1 MVGILGM
8 QRQACVPA
16 RRGVAGHRRLARAPL
31 WLPAACALML
41 GGCATSPDPHQGGF
55 VSGVVGLAGGG
66 YQRRIDEREA
76 TYKGEVSAGEQLKA
90 QARELEQ
97 ERAQVRSDLGR
108 ANARLAAL
116 EARVKR
122 ERALLAAQGQGSAS
136 ARAQRER
143 LDRAQSQIVLTKGQL
158 RSIRPDEQSVPDLKA
173 RSQKLDA
180 ELNEIDGMVGTVSN
194 KGI

>member
-1 MVGILGM
+1 MDRIRVTRSGSL
-8 QRQACVPA
+8 AC
-16 RRGVAGHRRLARAPL
+16 ARAAAPALQRAGLGLAFALPL
-31 WLPAACALML
+31 WL

-76 TYKGEVSAGEQLKA
+76 TYRGELSAQERLAA
-90 QARELEQ
+90 QARELER

-116 EARVKR
+116 ESRVKR
-122 ERALLAAQGQGSAS
+122 ERALLAAQGKGTAAS
-136 ARAQRER
+136 RAQRER
-143 LDRAQSQIVLTKGQL
+143 LDRAESQIVVAKGQL
-158 RSIRPDEQSVPDLKA
+158 RSIRPNEQPVPDLKA
-173 RSQKLDA
+173 RARALDA
-180 ELNEIDGMVGTVSN
+180 ELNEIDGMVGTVSG